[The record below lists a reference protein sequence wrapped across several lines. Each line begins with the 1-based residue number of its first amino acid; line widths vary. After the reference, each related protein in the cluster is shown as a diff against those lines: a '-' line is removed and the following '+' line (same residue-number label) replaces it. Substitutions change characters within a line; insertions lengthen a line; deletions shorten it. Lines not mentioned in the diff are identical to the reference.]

1 MRKFLSIALRGMG
14 ANGHGE
20 VDSMTVFGS
29 GEPGIE
35 EGDRI
40 RADSTAGRGAGPE
53 RGLKFEAQSLP
64 KRLRNSSG

>member
-1 MRKFLSIALRGMG
+1 
-14 ANGHGE
+14 
-20 VDSMTVFGS
+20 MTVFGS